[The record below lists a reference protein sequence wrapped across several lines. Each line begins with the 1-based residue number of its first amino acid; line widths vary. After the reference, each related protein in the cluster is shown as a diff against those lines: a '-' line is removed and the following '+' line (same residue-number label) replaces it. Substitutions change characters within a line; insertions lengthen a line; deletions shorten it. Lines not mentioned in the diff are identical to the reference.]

1 MFDVIISTIYYIVPF
16 LLTITVLVF
25 VHELG
30 HYLVAIWNSVKVEI
44 FSVGFGPELYG
55 WTDSRGT
62 RWRISIIPLGG
73 YVKFFGDMG
82 VTSSKSIEN
91 ISEFNKDEE
100 MYSFHNKKIY
110 QRMAVVVAGPF
121 ANFLLAIILFTFI
134 YMFFGQSYTPP
145 IINNILNASAAE
157 EAGLRIGDRIIE
169 VEGNSIKRFEDIRRI
184 VQLRPNENLE
194 FLIKRD
200 EKDLILFVKPKLI
213 EIKDRFGNKHKL
225 GQLGIQSSSLEYV
238 KYNVYKSFILSI
250 ESTYNVISTTMI
262 AIKQM
267 FLGYRN
273 TNELSGIIGIAK
285 MTGDIAQIGI
295 LPVIQLA
302 AFLSISLG
310 LINLFPIPLLDGGHL
325 LFYIFEAILGKPI
338 SAKIQDFSMKFGFV
352 VIISLFLLTT
362 INDINRINL
371 LSKFYEIFS

>member
-1 MFDVIISTIYYIVPF
+1 MFDVIISIIYYIFPF
-16 LLTITVLVF
+16 LITLTVLVF

-55 WTDSRGT
+55 WTDRRGT

-73 YVKFFGDMG
+73 YVKFYGDMG
-82 VTSSKSIEN
+82 VTSSKKRDDASI
-91 ISEFNKDEE
+91 FNKDEE
-100 MYSFHNKKIY
+100 MYSFHNKKIH
-110 QRMAVVVAGPF
+110 QRMAVVIAGPF
-121 ANFLLAIILFTFI
+121 ANFLLAVILFTFI
-134 YMFFGQSYTPP
+134 YVFFGQTYTPP
-145 IINNILNASAAE
+145 IINNILNDSAAE
-157 EAGLRIGDRIIE
+157 EADLRIGDRIIE

-184 VQLRPNENLE
+184 VQLRPNENLD
-194 FLIKRD
+194 FLIKRGD
-200 EKDLILFVKPKLI
+200 KNLILTVKPKLK
-213 EIKDRFGNKHKL
+213 EITDRFGNKHRL
-225 GQLGIQSSSLEYV
+225 GQLGIQSSTVEYV
-238 KYNVYKSFILSI
+238 KYNIYESFILSI
-250 ESTYNVISTTMI
+250 NSTYHVISATLI
-262 AIKQM
+262 AVKQM
-267 FLGYRN
+267 IFGRRN
-273 TNELSGIIGIAK
+273 TDELSGIIGIAK

-338 SAKIQDFSMKFGFV
+338 SSKIQEFSMKFGFI

-371 LSKFYEIFS
+371 LSKFYDIFS